1 MERMMEMLTTA
12 FSCHRVET
20 YLFRLVSLIQ
30 IQKNVACLLMVIIKY
45 KCVHWN
51 IQSCN
56 NILNA
61 HIYIK
66 N

>member
-1 MERMMEMLTTA
+1 MMEMLTTA
-12 FSCHRVET
+12 FSCHGVET
-20 YLFRLVSLIQ
+20 YLFHLVLLIQ
-30 IQKNVACLLMVIIKY
+30 IQKNVACLFMVIIKY
-45 KCVHWN
+45 KCVHRN

-56 NILNA
+56 NILHT